1 MKQHLHRVSSET
13 DANSADKADKAFH
26 FPQGMA
32 GLPGETSFAFLYDG
46 HGDIICMQ
54 SLDCPEIAFLLT
66 PWDEE
71 RLGTPPG
78 LSAERREC
86 LRLADDEPPF
96 WMLVLNP
103 FADKQW
109 VTANLQA
116 PVALNVQARLGMQCI
131 RVEEEL
137 PIRYQWMPQPRQ
149 AA

>member
-1 MKQHLHRVSSET
+1 MKQHFQQVASET
-13 DANSADKADKAFH
+13 DANSEDKADKAFE

-32 GLPGETSFAFLYDG
+32 GFPGETRFAFLYDG

-54 SLDCPEIAFLLT
+54 SLECPEIAFLLT
-66 PWDEE
+66 PWDAE
-71 RLGTPPG
+71 RLGPPPAI
-78 LSAERREC
+78 SAERCEC
-86 LRLADDEPPF
+86 LHLAEGEEPF

-103 FADKQW
+103 FADAKW

-116 PVALNVQARLGMQCI
+116 PVALNVEARHGLQCI

-137 PIRYQWMPQPRQ
+137 PIRYQWMPQPEK

>member
-1 MKQHLHRVSSET
+1 MKKHLHQVASGT
-13 DANSADKADKAFH
+13 DANSEDKADKAFE
-26 FPQGMA
+26 FPQGIA
-32 GLPGETSFAFLYDG
+32 GFPGAHRFAFLYDG
-46 HGDIICMQ
+46 QGDIICLQ

-71 RLGTPPG
+71 RLGPPPKI
-78 LSAERREC
+78 SQERREC
-86 LRLADDEPPF
+86 LQLAEGEAPF

-116 PVALNVQARLGMQCI
+116 PVAINMQARLGLQCI

-137 PIRYQWMPQPRQ
+137 PIRYQWMPQPQ
-149 AA
+149 KAA